1 MRRII
6 FWGITLGMFL
16 VCLCTSRS
24 TWAQQT
30 TAAITGTVVDEGGA
44 AINGATV
51 TATDVDRGTQYTAKT
66 DNGGIFNLPRIPIGN
81 YQVKAEATGFQAS
94 VQNALTL
101 VLNQTARLDFKLHVG
116 SVTTTAEVTSEAPQ
130 LQSETTQVSTLIDSR
145 TVTDIPLAT
154 RNYVEL
160 TLLAPG
166 SVHPDASSFN
176 NGDNVANGGRPFIN
190 GNREQSNNFIL
201 DGMDNNQ
208 TSDNLLGYTPAP
220 DAIQEFNLITNN
232 ASAEFGNF
240 MGGVVNAS
248 IKSGTNRFHGDAW
261 EFFRN
266 DVLNANQ
273 WENKLD
279 PTNVLAKPTVRWNMF
294 GGTLGGPIFKDKLF
308 FFVDYQGQRFDHP
321 ASSYFITVFS
331 NAERAGN
338 FAQLYGTGTNKRGD
352 RVGQIYNP
360 LTGTPYP
367 GNQIPMSQ
375 INAVAAN
382 LFASKYYPTPI
393 NSNPSNNAINTTTE
407 AFNSDQGDAKI
418 DYTITPNDRF
428 EGRYSQAYQNDP
440 STNSLPILGLGFAYA
455 PVHNV
460 VGTWT
465 HTFSPSILNEARF
478 GTSWITLFNGSTFD
492 PSIGNLGTELGIANA
507 NSQGPGLLLLGF
519 GGGDAIGPGSG
530 NITSIGSQVVQQDF
544 ADTVIQFDD
553 GVTITH
559 GKHVFK
565 TGFQM
570 WRYRI
575 NTGYTG
581 NSGSYGSILFGPS
594 FTNGNDFAGGPDGS
608 AGEADFFL
616 GYPEARG
623 IGVSTSF
630 VWHQMSWLFAG
641 YGQDDWHITPN
652 LTLNLGLRYEAHT
665 PWVELNNRQSNLDLI
680 TGALELAGVNGNSR
694 ALYNSVYGL
703 PAVQPRIGF
712 AYSPASFNNRMV
724 IRGAYTISSYLE
736 GTGTNLRLPRNP
748 PFTPP
753 EVGAVYTEPTV
764 QTEAGPGGAVPGDP
778 FAGATMFVWD
788 KTVQPALDQQWNLT
802 LQQELTPTTTFQI
815 GYVAQKADHLM
826 VPMPY
831 LQKELVNGVP
841 THSYYF
847 QGNPA
852 LVNDLGQVSGTAS
865 VGHMNYNS
873 MQAVLQKRM
882 SNGLDAQVAYTWSH
896 CLTNNSGYYGT
907 WGSGAGS
914 TTASPYYQNLYDP
927 GADYASCYYNSKNIV
942 SAYATYNLPIGR
954 GQRFGANMNPV
965 VNQVI
970 GGWQASTIISTHT
983 GFPLAVYGDADY
995 TGTGSR
1001 GARPDCGSQ
1010 TVYKRSRPATVLS
1023 NGLVWMDK
1031 SGYSDPAPGHFGN
1044 CPAQGPVYGPGYFD
1058 ADIGLMKNFH
1068 FTEGTYLQF
1077 RTDFLNAFN
1086 NVNLGMTDTG
1096 YSPTSATFG
1105 DISTSQPARNIQF
1118 ALKVYF

>member
-1 MRRII
+1 
-6 FWGITLGMFL
+6 
-16 VCLCTSRS
+16 V
-24 TWAQQT
+24 
-30 TAAITGTVVDEGGA
+30 
-44 AINGATV
+44 NNATI
-51 TATDVDRGTQYTAKT
+51 TATDTDRGTSYTAKT
-66 DNGGIFNLPRIPIGN
+66 NEGGIFNLARVPIGN
-81 YQVKAEATGFQAS
+81 YQVKVEAPGFQTS
-94 VQNALTL
+94 IQNGLTL
-101 VLNQTARLDFKLHVG
+101 VLNQTARLDFKLSVG
-116 SVTTTAEVTSEAPQ
+116 AVTTTAQVTAEAPQ
-130 LQSETTQVSTLIDSR
+130 LQSETTQVSTLIDST
-145 TVTDIPLAT
+145 TVSTIPLAT
-154 RNYVEL
+154 RNYVQL

-176 NGDNVANGGRPFIN
+176 NGDNVASGGRPFIN

-208 TSDNLLGYTPAP
+208 TSDNLLGYTPSP

-240 MGGVVNAS
+240 MGGVINAS
-248 IKSGTNRFHGDAW
+248 IKSGTNHFHGDAW

-279 PTNVLAKPTVRWNMF
+279 PSNVLPKPKVRWNMF
-294 GGTLGGPIFKDKLF
+294 GGTLGGPILKDKLF

-321 ASSYFITVFS
+321 ASSNFITVFS
-331 NAERAGN
+331 NAERQGN
-338 FAQLYGTGTNKRGD
+338 FAQLYGTDKKGNVTGQLTNPITH
-352 RVGQIYNP
+352 Q
-360 LTGTPYP
+360 PYP
-367 GNQIPMSQ
+367 NNQIPISQ
-375 INAVAAN
+375 INVVAAN

-393 NSNPSNNAINTTTE
+393 NSDPTNNAINTTTS
-407 AFNSDQGDAKI
+407 AFNADQGDVRV

-440 STNSLPILGLGFAYA
+440 STNSLLILGAGYAHA

-465 HTFSPSILNEARF
+465 HTFGPTILNEARF
-478 GTSWITLFNGSTFD
+478 GTSWITLSNGASFNA
-492 PSIGNLGTELGIANA
+492 SIGNLGTQLGIANA

-519 GGGDAIGPGSG
+519 GGGDGIAPGG
-530 NITSIGSQVVQQDF
+530 GTTITNVGSNVVQQQF

-565 TGFQM
+565 TGFEM

-581 NSGSYGSILFGPS
+581 NTGSYGSILFGPS
-594 FTNGNDFAGGPDGS
+594 FSTGTDFVGAP
-608 AGEADFFL
+608 EADFFL

-630 VWHQMSWLFAG
+630 VWHQFSWTFAG

-665 PWVELNNRQSNLDLI
+665 PWVELNNRQSNLDLT
-680 TGALELAGVNGNSR
+680 TGALELAGVGGNSR

-712 AYSPASFNNRMV
+712 AYSPASLNGKTV

-753 EVGAVYTEPTV
+753 EVGAVYAAPTV
-764 QTEAGPGGAVPGDP
+764 QTQAGPGGAVPGDP
-778 FAGATMFVWD
+778 FAGATMYVWD

-802 LQQELTPTTTFQI
+802 LQQQITPTTTFQI

-831 LQKELVNGVP
+831 LQKQLINGVATTP
-841 THSYYF
+841 FYF
-847 QGNPA
+847 QGNPT

-865 VGHMNYNS
+865 VGYMNYNS
-873 MQAVLQKRM
+873 MQAVLQKRL
-882 SNGLDAQVAYTWSH
+882 SSGLDAQVAYTWSH

-927 GADYASCYYNSKNIV
+927 HADYASCYYNSNNIV
-942 SAYATYNLPIGR
+942 SAYATYELPVGR
-954 GQRFGANMNPV
+954 NKKFGANMNSV
-965 VNQVI
+965 ANQVV
-970 GGWQASTIISTHT
+970 GGWTASTILSTHT
-983 GFPLAVYGDADY
+983 GFPLAVYGSGDF

-1001 GARPDCGSQ
+1001 GSRPDCGVQ
-1010 TVYKRSRPATVLS
+1010 TVYKRSHPAAVLS

-1031 SGYSDPAPGHFGN
+1031 SGFSDPAKGTFGN
-1044 CPAQGPVYGPGYFD
+1044 CPAQGPVTGPGYFD
-1058 ADIGLMKNFH
+1058 MDISLMKNFH
-1068 FTEGTYLQF
+1068 FTEAAFLQF

-1086 NVNLGMTDTG
+1086 NVNLGQANTN
-1096 YSPTSATFG
+1096 YNKTSSTFG

-1118 ALKVYF
+1118 ALKMYF